1 LVTLENLMN
10 LLLDMGL
17 QEEHDSVVKHLEQM
31 EQQIVQRAQAEKERC
46 DSLNRALYGAALAE
60 QEQNNLLRLRRQQQQ
75 LLQEGDG
82 GRGGRLGGGV
92 DKQSRS
98 SSSGASAS
106 AAGTQLQPQQEALRS
121 HPFAPELVIVGRRA
135 RGFDD
140 IMSDDETA
148 SSVDDEEEDG
158 DRDQDRD
165 QDTGGDPEGG
175 DVLLDFQAQERASR
189 DEQEALSAYGGPGL
203 LRMSRAS
210 LQRLTSAAAAATG
223 AGAGAAAS
231 SRSSPGK
238 RGGAG
243 ASAGAGGAEWEW
255 SQVNNNTGRMAG
267 RSEALDEEDG
277 WKWSGRIRGG
287 LGAGGAGGDG
297 AGTGGEGAGGEGG
310 VGGLQFDLKYM
321 GSYNNS
327 AELTALKR
335 ELASKY
341 SPGGGGGT
349 SGGGSDVF
357 SSTVD
362 RFRRSFGDGGG
373 GAGVGGSGGGSR
385 TSKLRNLQT
394 LQSRNEVQQQEQQ
407 DDELPSGNCA
417 IM

>member
-60 QEQNNLLRLRRQQQQ
+60 QEQNNLLRLRRQQHQQQ
-75 LLQEGDG
+75 LLQEGGG
-82 GRGGRLGGGV
+82 GRGGGGGA
-92 DKQSRS
+92 DTQSRS
-98 SSSGASAS
+98 SSSGPSAS
-106 AAGTQLQPQQEALRS
+106 AAGTQLQPQQQALRS
-121 HPFAPELVIVGRRA
+121 HPFAPELVIVGHRS

-148 SSVDDEEEDG
+148 SSVDDEEENG
-158 DRDQDRD
+158 DRDRD
-165 QDTGGDPEGG
+165 LDAGGDPEGG

-189 DEQEALSAYGGPGL
+189 DEQEALSACGGPGL

-210 LQRLTSAAAAATG
+210 LQRLTSAAAAAAT
-223 AGAGAAAS
+223 AGAAAS

-243 ASAGAGGAEWEW
+243 AGAGAGDAEWEW

-267 RSEALDEEDG
+267 HTEALDEEDG

-287 LGAGGAGGDG
+287 LGVGRAGGDGVGAGDEGAGGD
-297 AGTGGEGAGGEGG
+297 GG

-362 RFRRSFGDGGG
+362 RFRRSLGGV
-373 GAGVGGSGGGSR
+373 GAGAGAGGSGGGSR